1 MAYFVVGSY
10 GLYDG
15 AYLKILDAPNGSE
28 FDGIEY
34 EEDPANLDLTQTE
47 KFNLKNGW
55 SAMGGGFR
63 VKEDH
68 IPKKI
73 KWVDR
78 SLKRS
83 IPDVVQ
89 FGYLAISERFKDF
102 IEKFEPGVH
111 QFFPVEMY
119 RNKKE
124 PPVATYYWINVC
136 NRVFGVHREK
146 TTYKRTGN
154 PNGHGTWL
162 PTDDPDSKLVF
173 NSDIIKPYTLWAE
186 PHVMNPSFYCSEA
199 FGLAAMEG
207 EFKGLGLSPRE
218 EG

>member
-1 MAYFVVGSY
+1 MAYYVVGSY
-10 GLYDG
+10 GLDDG
-15 AYLKILDAPNGSE
+15 VYLNILDAPKRKE
-28 FDGIEY
+28 FHGIKY
-34 EEDPANLDLTQTE
+34 EDDPATLDLTQTE
-47 KFNLKNGW
+47 KRRLENGW

-68 IPKKI
+68 IPQKI
-73 KWVDR
+73 QWVDR
-78 SLKRS
+78 SSKRA
-83 IPDVVQ
+83 IPDVIQ
-89 FGYLAISERFKDF
+89 FGYVAISERFKDL

-136 NRVFGVHREK
+136 NRVFGVNREK
-146 TTYKRTGN
+146 TTYERHGD
-154 PNGHGTWL
+154 PNGHGMWL

-173 NSDIIKPYTLWAE
+173 NSDIVRPFTLWIE
-186 PHVMNPSFYCSEA
+186 PEVGNPSFYCSEA

-207 EFKGLGLSPRE
+207 GFKGLGLFPRE